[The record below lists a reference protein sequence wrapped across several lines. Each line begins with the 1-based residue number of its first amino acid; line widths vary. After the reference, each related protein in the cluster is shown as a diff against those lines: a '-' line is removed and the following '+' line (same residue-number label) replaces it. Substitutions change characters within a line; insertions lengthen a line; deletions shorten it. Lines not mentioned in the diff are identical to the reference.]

1 MGRQLL
7 LLALLGIL
15 SLTTQAQN
23 LSFSGGNA
31 HSIMLCASGRVY
43 TMGRNV
49 NGQLGINSTT
59 QSLSPVQVL
68 RGEQPGAGT
77 YLDFI
82 RQVDAGSGAHNITL
96 TCDGNVYTWGWNS
109 NGQIGDNTNTDRL
122 VPTRVLNGLQTG
134 SGTNATYLDAVTLVS
149 GGNENSYAVLS
160 TGELMSWGLNTD
172 GQLGDG
178 TTANKLTPV
187 YVLRSAG
194 VNLTN
199 VIQIDGGDDFG
210 VALLGDGTVW
220 TWGVNAN
227 GQLGQNNNTSYSYAT
242 QVFKDAARTLP
253 LNNIVKVTAGDTH
266 VLALASDGTLWA
278 WGGNWS
284 GQLGVNTGGANA
296 VLPAVVTVSAGGAAL
311 TGVVAISAG
320 NQHSIV
326 ALSNGTV
333 MTWGGTNNYQGQTG
347 TGAGTS
353 YPTLV
358 PGLANIV
365 DVSDGDLWTFA
376 VSSTGTVY
384 DWGQNGVI
392 SGAAAGQWQGSLGL
406 GSSAATFP
414 TPQTIT
420 LPCSFALQC
429 VIANAGPDIS
439 LCNPPSATISASPNA
454 ANFFYRWKK
463 DGVLIPGETTA
474 NLFVNTPGTY
484 RVIIWD
490 STMING
496 CGICAPDSDDVVVT
510 NASPITANNAY
521 FCAPPCQAVNL
532 SVTAA
537 GTNYDWYS
545 TLTGGA
551 PLNGAPSSSFTT
563 PCISTTTTYYVQDR
577 SVTKCTAG
585 YDYGAAALTGSASQ
599 WYTNT
604 EHQFNF
610 DVLSPFTLDSVT
622 VRFTMINHSVC
633 GGGVPSASGVFNIL
647 IKNSGGA
654 TLATINPVVPCGSGA
669 VTVQIPIG
677 YFFNTIGTNY
687 RLEFGGGVGTPIFY
701 YQGGAVFPKT
711 DCSLIRFNNT
721 SSGDTDDW
729 GGFFSWKLRVGTNN
743 CGRTPVQAILN
754 CSLPLD
760 FISFDAY
767 RTNGTHKLIWTTNN
781 EVNTHLF
788 LIQRSS
794 DGVSFETIGQV
805 EALNIG
811 GINHYTFI
819 DPSPLAGINYYQLI
833 QIDVNGD
840 RSSSKMVQ
848 LSSSGENFDFSFYPN
863 PSENDFHFNFNNVLQ
878 EEITLKVY
886 NPEGK
891 LISTFKTS
899 GYDLS
904 FGKELSAG
912 IYFVTITSGQTQ
924 KTTKLFKN

>member
-1 MGRQLL
+1 MGRKIVIFAASWL
-7 LLALLGIL
+7 L
-15 SLTTQAQN
+15 SLSLHAQN
-23 LSFSGGNA
+23 LSFSGGNS

-43 TMGRNV
+43 TMGRNL

-68 RGEQPGAGT
+68 RGAQPGVGT

-96 TCDGNVYTWGWNS
+96 ACDGYVYTWGWNS
-109 NGQIGDNTNTDRL
+109 QGQLGDNTNTDRL
-122 VPTRVLNGLQTG
+122 VPVRVLNGLQAG
-134 SGTNATYLDAVTLVS
+134 SGTDATYLDAVTLVS
-149 GGNENSYAVLS
+149 GGNENSYAILS
-160 TGELMSWGLNTD
+160 TGELMSWGLNAD

-178 TTANKLTPV
+178 TTVNKLTPV

-194 VNLTN
+194 VRLTN
-199 VIQIDGGDDFG
+199 VIQVDGGDDFG
-210 VALLGDGTVW
+210 VALLADGTVW

-227 GQLGQNNNTSYSYAT
+227 AQLGQNNTTSYSYAT

-284 GQLGVNTGGANA
+284 GQLGFNTGGANA
-296 VLPAVVTVSAGGAAL
+296 QLPGVVTTSAGGPAL
-311 TGVVAISAG
+311 TGVIAISAG

-347 TGAGTS
+347 TGAGTN
-353 YPTLV
+353 YPTVV
-358 PGLANIV
+358 PGLSNIV

-376 VSSTGTVY
+376 VASSGTVY
-384 DWGQNGVI
+384 DWGQNGVT
-392 SGAAAGQWQGSLGL
+392 SGPVANQWQGSLGL
-406 GSSAATFP
+406 GSATATFP

-420 LPCSFALQC
+420 LPCTFALQC
-429 VIANAGPDIS
+429 VIANAGPDIT
-439 LCNPPSATISASPNA
+439 LCNPPSATINASPNA
-454 ANFFYRWKK
+454 ANYSYRWKK
-463 DGVLIPGETTA
+463 DGVLIPGETA
-474 NLFVNTPGTY
+474 ASLFVNTPGTY

-496 CGICAPDSDDVVVT
+496 CGICAPDSDEVVVT
-510 NASPITANNAY
+510 NTSPVTANNAY
-521 FCAPPCQAVNL
+521 FCAPPCQTVNL

-537 GTNYDWYS
+537 GSNYDWYS

-551 PLNGAPSSSFTT
+551 PLNGAPSASFTT
-563 PCISTTTTYYVQDR
+563 PCISATTTYYVQDR

-585 YDYGAAALTGSASQ
+585 YNHGDAPLASEASQ

-610 DVLSPFTLDSVT
+610 DVLSPFTLDSIT
-622 VRFTMINHSVC
+622 VKFTMINYGVC

-669 VTVQIPIG
+669 VTVQIPVG

-687 RLEFGGGVGTPIFY
+687 RLEFGGGTGTAIY
-701 YQGGAVFPKT
+701 YFQNGAVYPKT

-760 FISFDAY
+760 LLNFDGY
-767 RTNGTHKLIWTTNN
+767 RTNGTHKLYWSTNN
-781 EVNTHLF
+781 EVDTKYF
-788 LIQRSS
+788 LIQRSQ
-794 DGVSFETIGQV
+794 DGVNFETIGQV
-805 EALNIG
+805 EALNVS
-811 GINHYTFI
+811 GINHYNYT
-819 DPSPLAGINYYQLI
+819 DMAPASGINYYRLI
-833 QIDVNGD
+833 QVDQKGERATSHIL
-840 RSSSKMVQ
+840 K
-848 LSSSGENFDFSFYPN
+848 LSGEGDLNFTVYPN
-863 PSENDFHFNFNNVLQ
+863 PSDQDFNLYFNNGSG
-878 EEITLKVY
+878 EEISIKVH

-891 LISTFKTS
+891 LVSMLKT
-899 GYDLS
+899 YDHEFS

-912 IYFVTITSGQTQ
+912 IYFVTIRSGQTQ
-924 KTTKLFKN
+924 KTIKLLKN